1 MIRCNL
7 AVLLAERNLKI
18 SKVSKDT
25 GISRTTLTSLN
36 SNYSQGIQFDTMNT
50 LCLYLGIAP
59 EKLINYIPFDI
70 TITNFEYS
78 IQNNEIDMEIEIST
92 NNKSKKK
99 YELSASIN
107 KHYSEKS
114 YVIKWLEIEMWI
126 PEYEDEELND
136 HNQEILKYLTRL
148 SQSFISDF
156 ERKIVG
162 RLYEAIE
169 REETLTEAP
178 DVTFNWRI

>member
-1 MIRCNL
+1 MFNDIQNEIDKNIKNIAQSNL
-7 AVLLAERNLKI
+7 LK
-18 SKVSKDT
+18 
-25 GISRTTLTSLN
+25 RLN
-36 SNYSQGIQFDTMNT
+36 SQGINRAAISNEKFDE
-50 LCLYLGIAP
+50 LL
-59 EKLINYIPFDI
+59 
-70 TITNFEYS
+70 
-78 IQNNEIDMEIEIST
+78 DMEIEIST